1 MTASL
6 RPTLIWTGLWLVIV
20 GLALWVR
27 PALPVDETRYLAVA
41 WEMWLRGDFLVP
53 HLNGGPYSDKPPLL
67 FWLFQVGWAVSGV
80 NDWWPPVVAPSFG
93 LAALFLT
100 AALARRLWPS
110 QPKIAG
116 AAPLILL
123 GCVFWTLF
131 TTLTMFDMLLAC
143 FTLIGLI
150 GLLDAAQGR
159 PIRGWLLFGLAIGFG
174 LLAKGPAILLHTLP
188 TALLAPWWIGATA
201 DTSPRRWAGWFLGI
215 LAAVAGGAV
224 LALLWAVPAAL
235 SGGEA
240 YRNAIF
246 WGQTAGRMVDS
257 FAHGRPVWWYLA
269 VTPGLMMP
277 LLLWP
282 GAWRAFKS
290 FAALGG
296 DPGLRFCISWFVP
309 VFLAFSMISG
319 KQLHY
324 LLPIFPALALAV
336 ARAAFAEE
344 SSPQRRRDH
353 VPPALTCAAIGA
365 GLFYISSQP
374 LGIFPETWLGKL
386 QPLWGLAL
394 AALALILGFTRISGR
409 TRHLEI
415 IAGLTAATVVVIH
428 LTARPILNENFNL
441 KPLALRL
448 AGWEAAGNPIAHYG
462 KYHGQFHFLGRLE
475 KPFAIIGDQEARDW
489 VAHHPTGKIVTYR
502 RTLPAGAAPEAVQ
515 SFRGRIITVW
525 DAAKVGTNLDWVK
538 RN

>member
-1 MTASL
+1 
-6 RPTLIWTGLWLVIV
+6 
-20 GLALWVR
+20 
-27 PALPVDETRYLAVA
+27 
-41 WEMWLRGDFLVP
+41 
-53 HLNGGPYSDKPPLL
+53 
-67 FWLFQVGWAVSGV
+67 
-80 NDWWPPVVAPSFG
+80 
-93 LAALFLT
+93 
-100 AALARRLWPS
+100 
-110 QPKIAG
+110 
-116 AAPLILL
+116 
-123 GCVFWTLF
+123 
-131 TTLTMFDMLLAC
+131 
-143 FTLIGLI
+143 LIGLI
-150 GLLDAAQGR
+150 GLMDAAQGR
-159 PIRGWLLFGLAIGFG
+159 PTRGWLLFGLAIGFG

-188 TALLAPWWIGATA
+188 VALLAPWWIGATA
-201 DTSPRRWAGWFLGI
+201 DASPRRWAGWFLGI
-215 LAAVAGGAV
+215 LAAVVGGAA

-282 GAWRAFKS
+282 GAWRAFRS
-290 FAALGG
+290 FAALAG

-344 SSPQRRRDH
+344 SAPQRRRDH

-374 LGIFPETWLGKL
+374 LGIFPETWLGKP

-394 AALALILGFTRISGR
+394 AVFALIVGFTRISGR

-462 KYHGQFHFLGRLE
+462 KTLRNHRRSGSTELGCQPPDRQDRQLSE
-475 KPFAIIGDQEARDW
+475 DFA
-489 VAHHPTGKIVTYR
+489 R
-502 RTLPAGAAPEAVQ
+502 RGGSRSRPIFSRAYDHCLGCRQ
-515 SFRGRIITVW
+515 SRH
-525 DAAKVGTNLDWVK
+525 
-538 RN
+538 